1 MTLLGRLV
9 VESEMKPEEL
19 DDVEASAAAAR
30 AAAVVAADAVATA
43 FVFEAWRYNNGVI
56 LDFVCLSSVH
66 WRFCKI
72 VVE

>member
-19 DDVEASAAAAR
+19 DDVEASAGAGAL
-30 AAAVVAADAVATA
+30 ATA

-56 LDFVCLSSVH
+56 LDFVCRLSIH
-66 WRFCKI
+66 WRLCRI